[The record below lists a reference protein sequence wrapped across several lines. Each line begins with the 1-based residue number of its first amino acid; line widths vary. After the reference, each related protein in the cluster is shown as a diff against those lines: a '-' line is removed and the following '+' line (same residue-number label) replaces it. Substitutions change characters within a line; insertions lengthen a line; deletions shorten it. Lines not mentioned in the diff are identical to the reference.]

1 MPKDALSRMRAAS
14 QEQGFRRIEES
25 IARKPAV
32 RRALSS
38 LEENTLIRTQQIWLR
53 EAERNVSPTTTSTFL
68 SALTDEAISPLTVVR
83 PPPLVL
89 SSSLTETEALPEGWP
104 PALKFSARLEAACSP
119 SAPATLEVFAPA
131 ESDEHA
137 HPKQVAQGERRLVHQ
152 GEGEAQDASGTGCSP
167 ERPHASSHA
176 AAEPCAGS
184 PRSPSRRGWPRPLLK
199 ASRAAAAVPVA
210 SPRRGSS
217 SLVSS
222 PRGAR
227 SPGTALLAELLD
239 EAARQASSRTQ
250 IFSAPDK
257 ALHGKAPSVEAEAPA
272 VSSGGAGSHE
282 GRGGSDDSF
291 RGGAGGAGGVSAH
304 LSDAEGAA
312 HRAARRAEQSRLELA
327 LARLSR
333 HEAQGLRG
341 EMQREVQREMHEQ
354 GAQLAEL
361 QLAVLRLHEEQRALI
376 AAHRERQQRE
386 LSEVQACACII
397 S

>member
-1 MPKDALSRMRAAS
+1 MRAAS
-14 QEQGFRRIEES
+14 QEKGFRRIEES

-32 RRALSS
+32 RRALSG
-38 LEENTLIRTQQIWLR
+38 LEGNTLIRTQQIWLQA
-53 EAERNVSPTTTSTFL
+53 AERNVSPTTTSTFL
-68 SALTDEAISPLTVVR
+68 SALTDEVISPLTVVR

-89 SSSLTETEALPEGWP
+89 SSSLTETQRKALPEGWP
-104 PALKFSARLEAACSP
+104 PELKFSARLEAACSP
-119 SAPATLEVFAPA
+119 SAPATLEDFAPA
-131 ESDEHA
+131 EPDEHA
-137 HPKQVAQGERRLVHQ
+137 HPTQVAQGERRLVHQ
-152 GEGEAQDASGTGCSP
+152 GEGEAQDASGAGCSP
-167 ERPHASSHA
+167 ERPRASSQA
-176 AAEPCAGS
+176 AAEPCAVS
-184 PRSPSRRGWPRPLLK
+184 PRSPSLRGWPRPLLK

-239 EAARQASSRTQ
+239 KAARQASSRTRSL
-250 IFSAPDK
+250 SAPDK

-282 GRGGSDDSF
+282 GRGGSNDSF
-291 RGGAGGAGGVSAH
+291 RGGAGGAGGVSVR
-304 LSDAEGAA
+304 LSDGE
-312 HRAARRAEQSRLELA
+312 ARRAEQSRLELA
-327 LARLSR
+327 LAHLSR

-341 EMQREVQREMHEQ
+341 EVQREMHEQ

-386 LSEVQACACII
+386 FSEVQACACII

>member
-1 MPKDALSRMRAAS
+1 MPKDALSRMRTAS

-32 RRALSS
+32 RSALSS

-119 SAPATLEVFAPA
+119 SAPATLEDFAPA
-131 ESDEHA
+131 EPDEHA
-137 HPKQVAQGERRLVHQ
+137 HPTQVAQGERRLVHQ
-152 GEGEAQDASGTGCSP
+152 GEGEAQDASSGAGCSP
-167 ERPHASSHA
+167 ERPRASSQA
-176 AAEPCAGS
+176 AAKPCAVS
-184 PRSPSRRGWPRPLLK
+184 PRSLSRRGWPLPLLK
-199 ASRAAAAVPVA
+199 TSRAAAAVPVA

-239 EAARQASSRTQ
+239 EAARQASSRTRSL
-250 IFSAPDK
+250 SAPDK

-291 RGGAGGAGGVSAH
+291 RGGAGGAGGVSAR

-327 LARLSR
+327 LAHLSR

-341 EMQREVQREMHEQ
+341 EMQREMHEQ

-386 LSEVQACACII
+386 FSEVQACACII